1 MKKVILS
8 LYLWCAVIS
17 GLLATEET
25 PYYRV
30 EKFNKVDIFSCF
42 EVDRFPAW
50 PKKGDDHISMT
61 IIGLGRFDNGQKQL
75 QVKEK
80 NNLGG
85 IYFAS
90 DGKTSCELYSKVTS
104 LGKNH
109 FQYNVTIKNVNVG
122 KDFKPYIDLTFN
134 DNMHGRKFELDYILN
149 NKIFTKQIK
158 ITPKVPKENFI
169 YDMDN
174 LYSEIRI
181 PMIQGLVK
189 ITNFK
194 ANIWGLKYGPAMGN
208 LRLYLNKDDNG
219 EYKASLDVKLIPF
232 EVYPFN
238 LRSFANMGFA
248 DDIAKDGKG
257 GWTDEGGDN
266 DFRAMKVGYQRLVNM
281 DFDIIDPEKNNG
293 RSCLVFANSFAP
305 KMAEKVILNGEN
317 KKFNYLYLIH
327 SAAWVIKD
335 KIAGKIIVQYSD
347 GSEKVIEVK
356 VGKDVGN
363 WWKPQNLINACPA
376 FVTDNPRCSEVGVQ
390 LSRFAIDN
398 KEIKNIILEKSP
410 DNIQWIVLAINGVN
424 THDIPFSMENRSE
437 KDWNIAVGNDYREIK
452 LLQTPIEN
460 SMLDFSF
467 ISDAPAGKYGKVVVR
482 NGRFEFEN
490 RPGIQARFFGANI
503 CEDAAQMLDKD
514 LEVFIPRFK
523 RLGFNSIRFH
533 HHDNALAF
541 NGKELKINAE
551 RLDDLFR
558 TFAKFKEAGFYSTI
572 DLFVSRKNGFN
583 LDSTEGIKV
592 LCMIDKETRNNLKE
606 FTRIL
611 LTTVNPYTGMTLAE
625 DPALLSISHINE
637 NGQFFNWEILHN
649 AKEGSYFD
657 QIVKRNFAEWCEK
670 NGVKNDFKNVELL
683 TKFITDMQNESFRDM
698 KEFLASIGVTTPQT
712 DMNCGDVLAQAP
724 VRNNYDY
731 VDIHFYL
738 DHPTFPKGGWG
749 LPMQFKNKSA
759 GATFYEELL
768 YPFASRL
775 SGKPFMITEYK
786 YCIPNCYRLEA
797 GALVGALLGLHEV
810 DGIYDFSP
818 GMYLRSYEN
827 YLKEEA
833 KSFAVFSCFS
843 DPVTSLCNRL
853 IALLYLRGDMPKA
866 ENNYYLS
873 VPNDISLSPNAM
885 TWRYPDRK
893 NNKDRTPDA
902 FNRLALVSS
911 TAIKINAE
919 KSEKTFLVDEV
930 FTNNNINGLLN
941 KIGVDPKKEIVSD
954 NGALRVLP
962 EKNRCIVVTP
972 KTEAITIA
980 EKSAKGQY
988 LSVKENLVFSSYAAS
1003 AMDEK
1008 NLAESKKILLLHIT
1022 DVKHEKGNYKL
1033 YRDKLRV
1040 YSWNAEN
1047 ALLRKGKAKISL
1059 INYAEGEIEIYALN
1073 IVGKRLR
1080 KVPYSAANN
1089 VISFTVDNTIGEE
1102 AAMAYEIIRK

>member
-266 DFRAMKVGYQRLVNM
+266 DFRAMKVGNQRLVNM

-398 KEIKNIILEKSP
+398 KEIK
-410 DNIQWIVLAINGVN
+410 
-424 THDIPFSMENRSE
+424 
-437 KDWNIAVGNDYREIK
+437 
-452 LLQTPIEN
+452 
-460 SMLDFSF
+460 
-467 ISDAPAGKYGKVVVR
+467 KY
-482 NGRFEFEN
+482 
-490 RPGIQARFFGANI
+490 
-503 CEDAAQMLDKD
+503 
-514 LEVFIPRFK
+514 
-523 RLGFNSIRFH
+523 
-533 HHDNALAF
+533 
-541 NGKELKINAE
+541 
-551 RLDDLFR
+551 
-558 TFAKFKEAGFYSTI
+558 YS
-572 DLFVSRKNGFN
+572 
-583 LDSTEGIKV
+583 
-592 LCMIDKETRNNLKE
+592 
-606 FTRIL
+606 
-611 LTTVNPYTGMTLAE
+611 
-625 DPALLSISHINE
+625 
-637 NGQFFNWEILHN
+637 
-649 AKEGSYFD
+649 
-657 QIVKRNFAEWCEK
+657 
-670 NGVKNDFKNVELL
+670 
-683 TKFITDMQNESFRDM
+683 
-698 KEFLASIGVTTPQT
+698 
-712 DMNCGDVLAQAP
+712 
-724 VRNNYDY
+724 
-731 VDIHFYL
+731 
-738 DHPTFPKGGWG
+738 
-749 LPMQFKNKSA
+749 
-759 GATFYEELL
+759 
-768 YPFASRL
+768 
-775 SGKPFMITEYK
+775 
-786 YCIPNCYRLEA
+786 
-797 GALVGALLGLHEV
+797 
-810 DGIYDFSP
+810 
-818 GMYLRSYEN
+818 
-827 YLKEEA
+827 
-833 KSFAVFSCFS
+833 
-843 DPVTSLCNRL
+843 
-853 IALLYLRGDMPKA
+853 
-866 ENNYYLS
+866 
-873 VPNDISLSPNAM
+873 
-885 TWRYPDRK
+885 
-893 NNKDRTPDA
+893 
-902 FNRLALVSS
+902 
-911 TAIKINAE
+911 
-919 KSEKTFLVDEV
+919 
-930 FTNNNINGLLN
+930 
-941 KIGVDPKKEIVSD
+941 
-954 NGALRVLP
+954 
-962 EKNRCIVVTP
+962 
-972 KTEAITIA
+972 
-980 EKSAKGQY
+980 
-988 LSVKENLVFSSYAAS
+988 
-1003 AMDEK
+1003 
-1008 NLAESKKILLLHIT
+1008 
-1022 DVKHEKGNYKL
+1022 
-1033 YRDKLRV
+1033 
-1040 YSWNAEN
+1040 
-1047 ALLRKGKAKISL
+1047 
-1059 INYAEGEIEIYALN
+1059 
-1073 IVGKRLR
+1073 
-1080 KVPYSAANN
+1080 
-1089 VISFTVDNTIGEE
+1089 
-1102 AAMAYEIIRK
+1102 